1 MTKSFTKKIALASS
15 LFLASILSACTLN
28 VTAQTVYQSQGFD
41 IKLSGTSNIHDWQ
54 MKAVKGTS
62 EASFTVDAK
71 GKVTSVS
78 KLSFTL
84 PAKNLKSEHTAMD
97 KNTYKAL
104 NTANHPN
111 ISFVGTSATITSTG
125 GDNYQ
130 LSCQGKMS
138 IAGVTKQTELLATGK
153 YNPTNKSFT
162 VTGVKKMKMTDYNV
176 QPPKALMGTIKTG
189 DDISISYNVTF
200 SK

>member
-1 MTKSFTKKIALASS
+1 MKKL
-15 LFLASILSACTLN
+15 SILKLALLFALSFLVSKA
-28 VTAQTVYQSQGFD
+28 AISQTVYQSHNFD
-41 IKLSGTSNIHDWQ
+41 VKLNGTSNIHDWE
-54 MKAVKGTS
+54 MKAMKGTS
-62 EASFTVDAK
+62 EASFLVDAK
-71 GKVTSVS
+71 GKVTSIS

-84 PAKNLKSEHTAMD
+84 PAINLKSEHTAMD
-97 KNTYKAL
+97 NNTYKAL
-104 NTANHPN
+104 NTAKNPN
-111 ISFVGTSATITSTG
+111 ITFVGASATITSTG

-130 LSCQGKMS
+130 LSCQGKMT

-153 YNPTNKSFT
+153 YNPTAKSFT

-176 QPPKALMGTIKTG
+176 QPPKALLGTIKTG